1 MPKLR
6 IPTQTKIIRGTFRK
20 DRTAANEPRP
30 ERVVE
35 VSRPPSYLS
44 KYAKKLWKKLAG
56 ELVEKGILT
65 VLDLPALEVCCEAY
79 GQFREAQEIV
89 FKVIV
94 DPETRKRCRQTLT
107 EYMKGRS
114 SHSAPE
120 YTLQDRNWISR
131 RLDQR
136 QKILWRD
143 FGTNR
148 NCCIY
153 ECFIYFPLEL
163 STSII
168 KLLSEIVRNL
178 VRTD

>member
-94 DPETRKRCRQTLT
+94 DPETRKRRRQTLT

-120 YTLQDRNWISR
+120 YTAMNKLYQTF
-131 RLDQR
+131 RLYLTEFGLTPAARSKLDLPATGSKAEDPMER
-136 QKILWRD
+136 LW
-143 FGTNR
+143 N
-148 NCCIY
+148 
-153 ECFIYFPLEL
+153 EP
-163 STSII
+163 
-168 KLLSEIVRNL
+168 
-178 VRTD
+178 